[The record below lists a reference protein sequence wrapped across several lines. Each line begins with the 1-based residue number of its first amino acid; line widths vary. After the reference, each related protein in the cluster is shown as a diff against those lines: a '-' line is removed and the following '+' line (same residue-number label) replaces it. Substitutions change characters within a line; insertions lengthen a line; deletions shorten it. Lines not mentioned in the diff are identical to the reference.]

1 MASEVFNQIAII
13 GVGLIGGSIA
23 RAAQGEGR
31 GGRGLLFDADAA
43 CPEARGRDRVWR
55 RAATI
60 EDAVRDADAVFHCVP
75 VGAMGQ
81 TARASIGAMKA
92 GAILTDVGSVKGN
105 VARELRAGARP
116 GVHVIPGHPIAGT
129 EKSGPDAG
137 FGSLFEGRWCILTP
151 EGGGDAD
158 YMAAT
163 DRLAAFWT
171 TLGSKVERMDAQRH
185 DLVLAVTS
193 HLPHLIA
200 YNIVATAY
208 DMESVTD
215 GEVVKFSAAGFR
227 DFTRIAASDPTMWR
241 DVFLNNR
248 EAVLEVLGRFDDDLT
263 ALRKAIRNGDGQKL
277 FDVFTHARG
286 IRREIIDAGQDTAA
300 PNFGRDT
307 GRKAVGQA
315 PCSGCTF
322 GSMGGGIGR
331 AFLPCALRPSATS
344 RAVAGSS
351 ASFSVA

>member
-1 MASEVFNQIAII
+1 MTAPVFKQITII

-23 RAAQGEGR
+23 RAALEKGAAGDVV
-31 GGRGLLFDADAA
+31 LFDGNADAL
-43 CPEARGRDRVWR
+43 R
-55 RAATI
+55 RAGEIGFGKPAATI
-60 EDAVRDADAVFHCVP
+60 EDAVRNADAVFHCVP
-75 VGAMGQ
+75 VGAMGA
-81 TARASIGAMKA
+81 TAKASIGAMKA
-92 GAILTDVGSVKGN
+92 DAILTDVGSVKGN
-105 VARELRAGARP
+105 VAREFRGLGRSD
-116 GVHVIPGHPIAGT
+116 VHVIPGHPIAGT

-137 FGSLFEGRWCILTP
+137 FASLFEGRWCILTP
-151 EGGGDAD
+151 DANASPE
-158 YMAAT
+158 YAAAT
-163 DRLAAFWT
+163 ERLAAFWT
-171 TLGSKVERMDAQRH
+171 ALGSKVERMDAQRH

-200 YNIVATAY
+200 YNIVATAH
-208 DMESVTD
+208 DMENVTD

-241 DVFLNNR
+241 DVFLNNK

-307 GRKAVGQA
+307 GEK
-315 PCSGCTF
+315 P
-322 GSMGGGIGR
+322 
-331 AFLPCALRPSATS
+331 
-344 RAVAGSS
+344 
-351 ASFSVA
+351 